1 MRSEKALSAI
11 IALICSF
18 AVGPTPASSQ
28 QFTKFDRDR
37 ARDMLQDIASDVRK
51 HYYDPKFHGLNWEAK
66 VQEAKEKIS
75 TAETLN
81 LAFSQVA
88 AALYS
93 LNDSHTFFLPP
104 PRPYRHDYG
113 YQTQLVGDR
122 CYVIRVRPHSD
133 GEAKGVKAGDEL
145 LSVNGFVPA
154 RDNLWTIGYVFGVL
168 RPQKSLRLTLRDTAG
183 VQHEVEVLAKM
194 KELKRVLNFAT
205 GETGGSDIWDAIR
218 ESENEERLMRIRSS
232 EVKDDLLIVKFPNF
246 MSSEGD
252 IDSLVSRVRNHK
264 ALILDLRG
272 NPGGSVEILKRFLG
286 AMFDKEVKIGDRI
299 GRDFNKPMMTKSHG
313 GAFTGKVIVLVDSRS
328 ASAAELF
335 ARVVQ
340 IEKRGV
346 VIGDHTSGSVME
358 SRRYTYHIG
367 QGTTMYFGASI
378 TDADIVMTDGKSL
391 EHSGVSPDDVVLPTA
406 ADLASGR
413 DPVLAHAA
421 ESVGIHIS
429 PQQAGAMFPYE
440 WAKD

>member
-1 MRSEKALSAI
+1 MQSTKPLAAI
-11 IALICSF
+11 IALIGLF
-18 AVGPTPASSQ
+18 AAGPTPASAQRLS
-28 QFTKFDRDR
+28 KFERER

-51 HYYDPKFHGLNWEAK
+51 HYYDPKFHGFNWEAE
-66 VQEAKEKIS
+66 VQEAKEKIRK
-75 TAETLN
+75 AETLN

-272 NPGGSVEILKRFLG
+272 NPG
-286 AMFDKEVKIGDRI
+286 
-299 GRDFNKPMMTKSHG
+299 
-313 GAFTGKVIVLVDSRS
+313 
-328 ASAAELF
+328 
-335 ARVVQ
+335 
-340 IEKRGV
+340 
-346 VIGDHTSGSVME
+346 
-358 SRRYTYHIG
+358 
-367 QGTTMYFGASI
+367 
-378 TDADIVMTDGKSL
+378 
-391 EHSGVSPDDVVLPTA
+391 
-406 ADLASGR
+406 
-413 DPVLAHAA
+413 
-421 ESVGIHIS
+421 
-429 PQQAGAMFPYE
+429 
-440 WAKD
+440 